1 MRSPAPDRGS
11 PLPLSLIACLPAR
24 PPARPG
30 PARAPP
36 LARSPARRSHTSAAP
51 SARRAAARLPLP
63 ALSAPIILGRPR
75 LASMPLSDW
84 LSGRATAVRP
94 RRCAAGWPLSCGGN
108 QCGRSAERSGRSAA
122 RSSSIAPHPPHYRC
136 SHRMQRDIST
146 KVQPLC
152 RRTSDIRGQQHNTG
166 DVALGAALVQPV
178 WLPPWEHRARTV
190 RPVCVQGCVW
200 GCEGTKAAFHAVLP
214 AIVPLQQHRAVLT
227 GALQDGSECSAQL

>member
-1 MRSPAPDRGS
+1 MR
-11 PLPLSLIACLPAR
+11 PLSGAVGKERCTFVFHC
-24 PPARPG
+24 PPP
-30 PARAPP
+30 
-36 LARSPARRSHTSAAP
+36 
-51 SARRAAARLPLP
+51 
-63 ALSAPIILGRPR
+63 
-75 LASMPLSDW
+75 
-84 LSGRATAVRP
+84 
-94 RRCAAGWPLSCGGN
+94 
-108 QCGRSAERSGRSAA
+108 
-122 RSSSIAPHPPHYRC
+122 PPHHRC

-227 GALQDGSECSAQL
+227 GALQDGSECSAQLSEASPHTSPHPSLHPIPHPIPHPSPRWGSPGL